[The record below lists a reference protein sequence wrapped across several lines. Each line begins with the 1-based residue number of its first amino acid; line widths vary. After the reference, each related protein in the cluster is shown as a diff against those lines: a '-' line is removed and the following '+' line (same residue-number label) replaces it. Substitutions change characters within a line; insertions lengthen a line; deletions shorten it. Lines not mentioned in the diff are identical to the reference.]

1 MSDTIHRGV
10 EMDIERRRI
19 LTLGAALAL
28 SPLSARARVRPV
40 VGQTAP
46 DFHAV
51 TFQGQKVALADF
63 KNEVLVLNF
72 WATWCGP
79 CRKEL
84 PLLDAYYR
92 AQQRFGLKVLGVTLQ
107 EQIPVGDL
115 APLAKMVSFAMA
127 RHFSGPYGDGAE
139 VPSNYVIDRAGVL
152 RYAEAGAFTL
162 PLLNSLLVPLLNEPP
177 PDEGRAPV
185 AT

>member
-1 MSDTIHRGV
+1 
-10 EMDIERRRI
+10 MDIERRRI

-28 SPLSARARVRPV
+28 TPLSARARVRPV

-46 DFHAV
+46 EFHAV

-63 KNEVLVLNF
+63 KDDVLVLNF

-79 CRKEL
+79 CRTEL

-92 AQQRFGLKVLGVTLQ
+92 AQQRFGLKVLAVTLE
-107 EQIPVGDL
+107 EQVPIQAL
-115 APLAKMVSFAMA
+115 APLASKVSFAMA
-127 RHFSGPYGDGAE
+127 RRFSGPYGGDGS
-139 VPSNYVIDRAGVL
+139 VPWNYVVDRAGVL

-162 PLLNSLLVPLLNEPP
+162 EALNDLLVPLLKEPP
-177 PDEGRAPV
+177 PGEAPGP
-185 AT
+185 APT